1 MSSSMSSEI
10 VVHAKNLGKAY
21 QIYDRYDDRLKQ
33 VLFGRFRDYYHSYW
47 ALRDVSLDIRRG
59 ECVGFVG
66 RNGSGKTT
74 FLQVVCG
81 ITAPTIGDLRV
92 VGSIA
97 PILSLGAAF
106 DLDLTGR
113 QNAYIAGA
121 ILGLGR
127 KELDD
132 KIEAVA
138 DFACLGDF
146 FDQPVKL
153 YSSGMQARIAFA
165 VCTQASPDILIVD
178 EALAVGDS
186 AFQKK
191 CYDFIT
197 EFRKKG
203 TLLFVS
209 HSTALTRQICDKVVW
224 IDSGRVRMSG
234 DPNEVCDAYEKEILT
249 GDESSERF
257 DFE

>member
-1 MSSSMSSEI
+1 MSSE
-10 VVHAKNLGKAY
+10 VVIQAKNLGKAY
-21 QIYDRYDDRLKQ
+21 QIYERYDDRLKQ
-33 VLFGRFRDYYHSYW
+33 VFFGRFRDYFHKYW
-47 ALRDVSLDIRRG
+47 ALQDISLEVYKG

-81 ITAPTIGDLRV
+81 ITAPTSGDIRV

-121 ILGLGR
+121 ILGVPR
-127 KELDD
+127 SQMDAR
-132 KIEAVA
+132 IEAIA
-138 DFACLGDF
+138 EFACLGDF

-186 AFQKK
+186 AFQQK
-191 CYDFIT
+191 CYQFI
-197 EFRKKG
+197 EDFRKQG

-209 HSTALTRQICDKVVW
+209 HSTDLTRQMCDRVIW
-224 IDSGRVRMSG
+224 IDRGSIRMSG
-234 DPNEVCDAYEKEILT
+234 KPDEVCDAYEKDLAKAE
-249 GDESSERF
+249 ESSERF
-257 DFE
+257 EFDD